1 MIIKPLVKVE
11 LFPEPGSYVRI
22 EAHEDING
30 CLLCFLVDDTGRI
43 LGTCKRARPLAD
55 WALDCHVKEVR
66 FCYDLGAFDV

>member
-1 MIIKPLVKVE
+1 ME
-11 LFPEPGSYVRI
+11 LFPEPGSFVRI
-22 EAHEDING
+22 EAREGIDG
-30 CLLCFLVDDTGRI
+30 TPLCFLLDIDGKI